1 MLSIGKVAK
10 KTGLKVPTIRFYE
23 QEGLIGA
30 PPRTESGRRLY
41 GDKDVRRLS
50 FVRHARTLGFE
61 LPDIRSLLDLADHP
75 QRPCGDADRI
85 ASKNLET
92 VRQRIEQLRA
102 LEQEL
107 SRMIVACA
115 GGPASECRII
125 ESLSDHGLSA
135 RKTTTKN

>member
-1 MLSIGKVAK
+1 MLSIGEAAK

-23 QEGLIGA
+23 QEGLIGP

-41 GDKDVRRLS
+41 SDRDVGRLT

-61 LPDIRSLLDLADHP
+61 LSDIRSLLDLADHP
-75 QRPCGDADRI
+75 DRPCGDADRI
-85 ASKNLET
+85 ATRNLET

-107 SRMIVACA
+107 SRMIVACS
-115 GGPASECRII
+115 GGPAGECRII
-125 ESLSDHGLSA
+125 ESLNDHGLCA
-135 RKTTTKN
+135 QDHP

>member
-1 MLSIGKVAK
+1 MLSIGQVSR

-23 QEGLIGA
+23 QEGLIGT

-41 GDKDVRRLS
+41 SDKAVSRLT

-107 SRMIVACA
+107 SRMIVACE

-125 ESLSDHGLSA
+125 ESLSDHGLC
-135 RKTTTKN
+135 TQNHD

>member
-1 MLSIGKVAK
+1 MLSIGEVAK

-23 QEGLIGA
+23 QEGLIGP

-41 GDKDVRRLS
+41 ADKDVRRLT

-75 QRPCGDADRI
+75 ERPCSDADRI
-85 ASKNLET
+85 ATKNLET
-92 VRQRIEQLRA
+92 VRQRIDQLRA

-107 SRMIVACA
+107 SRMIVACEGGAA
-115 GGPASECRII
+115 GECRII
-125 ESLSDHGLSA
+125 ESLNDHGLCE
-135 RKTTTKN
+135 NEHL

>member
-23 QEGLIGA
+23 QEGLVRT
-30 PPRTESGRRLY
+30 PPRTQSGRRLY
-41 GDKDVRRLS
+41 ADADVRRLS

-61 LPDIRSLLDLADHP
+61 LTDIRSLLDLADHP
-75 QRPCGDADRI
+75 HRPCGDADRI

-125 ESLSDHGLSA
+125 ESLSDHGLCT
-135 RKTTTKN
+135 RNHD

>member
-1 MLSIGKVAK
+1 MLSIGDVAK

-23 QEGLIGA
+23 QEGLVRP
-30 PPRTESGRRLY
+30 PPRTQSGRRLY
-41 GDKDVRRLS
+41 ADADVRRLS
-50 FVRHARTLGFE
+50 FVRHARMLGFE

-102 LEQEL
+102 LEHEL
-107 SRMIVACA
+107 SRMIVACE

-125 ESLSDHGLSA
+125 ESLSDHGLC
-135 RKTTTKN
+135 TENHD

>member
-1 MLSIGKVAK
+1 MLSIGQVAK

-23 QEGLIGA
+23 QERLIGA

-41 GDKDVRRLS
+41 SDKDVRRLS
-50 FVRHARTLGFE
+50 FIRHARALGFE

-75 QRPCGDADRI
+75 ERPCGDADRI
-85 ASKNLET
+85 AGKNLET

-107 SRMIVACA
+107 SRMIVACQ
-115 GGPASECRII
+115 GGAVAECRII
-125 ESLSDHGLSA
+125 ESLGDHGLCA
-135 RKTTTKN
+135 KDHA

>member
-1 MLSIGKVAK
+1 MLSIGEVAK

-23 QEGLIGA
+23 QEGLVRP
-30 PPRTESGRRLY
+30 PPRTQSGRRLY
-41 GDKDVRRLS
+41 SDGDVRRLT

-75 QRPCGDADRI
+75 ERPCGDADRI
-85 ASKNLET
+85 ASNNLET
-92 VRQRIEQLRA
+92 VRLRIEQLRA

-107 SRMIVACA
+107 SRMIVACE

-125 ESLSDHGLSA
+125 ESLSDHGLCS
-135 RKTTTKN
+135 REHT

>member
-1 MLSIGKVAK
+1 MLSIGEVSR

-23 QEGLIGA
+23 QEGLVRA
-30 PPRTESGRRLY
+30 PPRTQSGRRLY
-41 GDKDVRRLS
+41 SDSDVRRLS
-50 FVRHARTLGFE
+50 FVRHARSLGFE

-75 QRPCGDADRI
+75 LRPCGDADRI

-107 SRMIVACA
+107 SRMIVACE

-125 ESLSDHGLSA
+125 ESLSDHGLCSRDHA
-135 RKTTTKN
+135 

>member
-1 MLSIGKVAK
+1 MLSIGEVAK

-23 QEGLIGA
+23 QEGLLPP

-41 GDKDVRRLS
+41 ADKDVRRLT

-75 QRPCGDADRI
+75 ERPCCDADRI
-85 ASKNLET
+85 ATRNLET

-102 LEQEL
+102 LEHEL
-107 SRMIVACA
+107 SRMIVSCT
-115 GGPASECRII
+115 GGAASECRII
-125 ESLSDHGLSA
+125 ESLSDHKLCA
-135 RKTTTKN
+135 RDHA

>member
-1 MLSIGKVAK
+1 MLSIGEAAK

-23 QEGLIGA
+23 QEGLIGP

-41 GDKDVRRLS
+41 SDKDVRRLT

-75 QRPCGDADRI
+75 ERPCGDADRI
-85 ASKNLET
+85 ATRNLEA
-92 VRQRIEQLRA
+92 VRRRIEQLRA

-107 SRMIVACA
+107 SRMIVACS
-115 GGPASECRII
+115 GGAVGECRII
-125 ESLSDHGLSA
+125 ESLNDHGLCTHDHA
-135 RKTTTKN
+135 

>member
-1 MLSIGKVAK
+1 MLSIGEVAK

-41 GDKDVRRLS
+41 GDKDVCRLS

-125 ESLSDHGLSA
+125 ESLSDHGLCT
-135 RKTTTKN
+135 RNHD

>member
-41 GDKDVRRLS
+41 ADKDVQRLT

-61 LPDIRSLLDLADHP
+61 LSDIRSLLDLADHP
-75 QRPCGDADRI
+75 ERPCCDADRI

-107 SRMIVACA
+107 SRMIVACE

-125 ESLSDHGLSA
+125 ESLSDHGLC
-135 RKTTTKN
+135 TQGHV

>member
-1 MLSIGKVAK
+1 MLSIGQVSR

-23 QEGLIGA
+23 QEGLIGT

-41 GDKDVRRLS
+41 SDKAVSRLT

-61 LPDIRSLLDLADHP
+61 LQDIRSLLELADHP
-75 QRPCGDADRI
+75 ERPCGDADRI

-92 VRQRIEQLRA
+92 VRVRIEQLRA
-102 LEQEL
+102 LEHEL

-115 GGPASECRII
+115 GGPASACRII
-125 ESLSDHGLSA
+125 ESLSDHGLCT
-135 RKTTTKN
+135 RNHD